1 MWGDIMDFTNII
13 WIVLIVFFVFGI
25 IEYICIFISYN
36 TKSDEKKYLFKTS
49 IVSFFELFFV
59 TVPKRIYKIIELVV
73 DIILSPIHILEIL
86 SENLAKEKWKNVFL
100 NISRYFKSIFAIFIG
115 PIKNWYEYVKKRNE
129 SKIRVEEQIRTFY
142 SCIAEYLQTDDPLKQ
157 NHATFKLIG
166 IAIFLLQFLISFA
179 TTLAGAKLIFGSITS
194 YAPWVFTLVVQ
205 GLIVVFSQTAFQ
217 RNRKRKKF
225 IIALT
230 LCVLV
235 SVFFSYT
242 GIVVA
247 QDSPLDTYKS
257 AYTEYEANFNKIKSD
272 LTQNES
278 DMNIIDNELKKL
290 KSNKDLISSRI
301 GELNQL
307 ITANN
312 SIINTLR
319 KNLTGTDRYVSGDG
333 RTITK
338 SVISN
343 EVKESMDTYT
353 DQNNGYNNELTL
365 LNEFINNYND
375 FFNETESDAKRIYEE
390 SKNTETVSGTV
401 NKLKNLIS
409 SCNII
414 NKQGNISGLQL
425 MDENL
430 FDKIANNL
438 EINDINITS
447 SEDIFGSDKNS
458 KSLDNSE
465 KEEFWPISFFSSI
478 FDAAISDQISNVSE
492 KRNKILENV
501 GTSYAKLTPFA
512 SDDMLKTLDVY
523 KENVQ
528 KLPNVFS
535 YSLRIPFD
543 GNRDILDFVI
553 MFLIALLIDVGS
565 ALLGYVKQIRN
576 TSFVYVKSSKDY
588 YNEYDDIFEVLFISL
603 MRSQENKITN
613 GAYINQSY
621 NDFKESCLNIAFNTS
636 SLINDFLKCFELS
649 KGTWKAGYNLKC
661 KLDEINEKKFLP
673 LISIM
678 TKTGMA
684 CIISTRQY
692 DILIKNNYAVSKE
705 ELEFINIDM
714 ENIDD
719 NSNYYLIIRN
729 RGENFLREKMP
740 FKFNIET
747 GDGRQ

>member
-1 MWGDIMDFTNII
+1 MDVMNII
-13 WIVLIVFFVFGI
+13 WIVLIVFCIFVI
-25 IEYICIFISYN
+25 TEYICTFISYN
-36 TKSDEKKYLFKTS
+36 TKNDEKKYLFKTS
-49 IVSFFELFFV
+49 IVSFFELFFI

-73 DIILSPIHILEIL
+73 NIILSPIYILEIL
-86 SENLAKEKWKNVFL
+86 NENLAKEKWKNVFL
-100 NISRYFKSIFAIFIG
+100 NISEYFKSIFATFIG
-115 PIKNWYEYVKKRNE
+115 PIKNWYKYVKKRNE

-142 SCIAEYLQTDDPLKQ
+142 SCIAEYLQTDDPLRQ
-157 NHATFKLIG
+157 NHATFKSIG

-205 GLIVVFSQTAFQ
+205 GLIVVLSHTAFQ

-225 IIALT
+225 LVALF
-230 LCVLV
+230 LCVFV

-272 LTQNES
+272 LTQNGS
-278 DMNIIDNELKKL
+278 DINIIDNELKRL
-290 KSNKDLISSRI
+290 ESNKNLISSRI

-312 SIINTLR
+312 SIINSLR

-343 EVKESMDTYT
+343 EVQESMDTYT
-353 DQNNGYNNELTL
+353 DQNNEYNGELTL
-365 LNEFINNYND
+365 LNEFIDNYSNL
-375 FFNETESDAKRIYEE
+375 FNETGPDAKRIYEE
-390 SKNTETVSGTV
+390 FQNTESTNGTV
-401 NKLKNLIS
+401 NKFKNLIT
-409 SCNII
+409 SCNNI
-414 NKQGNISGLQL
+414 NKQGMISGLQL
-425 MDENL
+425 LDENL

-438 EINDINITS
+438 EINDINIKP
-447 SEDIFGSDKNS
+447 SEDIFGSDENS
-458 KSLDNSE
+458 KSSDSSK
-465 KEEFWPISFFSSI
+465 KEEFWLINFFRSI
-478 FDAAISDQISNVSE
+478 FDAAISNQISNVSE
-492 KRNKILENV
+492 KRNEILENV
-501 GTSYAKLTPFA
+501 DTSYAKLTPFA
-512 SDDMLKTLDVY
+512 SEDMLKTLDVY

-535 YSLRIPFD
+535 YSLKIPFD
-543 GNRDILDFVI
+543 GNRDSLDFII
-553 MFLIALLIDVGS
+553 MILIALLIDGGS
-565 ALLGYVKQIRN
+565 AALGYIKQIRN

-603 MRSQENKITN
+603 MRSQEDKIKN
-613 GAYINQSY
+613 GAYINY
-621 NDFKESCLNIAFNTS
+621 NYDNFKKSCLDIAFNTS
-636 SLINDFLKCFELS
+636 SMINDFLNCFELS

-661 KLDEINEKKFLP
+661 KLDKINEEKFLP
-673 LISIM
+673 LISVM

-684 CIISTRQY
+684 CIISIRQY
-692 DILIKNNYAVSKE
+692 DILIKDNYAVSKE
-705 ELEFINIDM
+705 ELKYIDIDM
-714 ENIDD
+714 KKIDD

-747 GDGRQ
+747 GDDR

>member
-1 MWGDIMDFTNII
+1 MDFTNII
-13 WIVLIVFFVFGI
+13 WIVLIVFCIFGI
-25 IEYICIFISYN
+25 TEYICTFISYN
-36 TKSDEKKYLFKTS
+36 TKNDEKKYLFKTS
-49 IVSFFELFFV
+49 FVSFFELFFI

-73 DIILSPIHILEIL
+73 NIILSPIHILEIL
-86 SENLAKEKWKNVFL
+86 NENLAKEKWKNVFL
-100 NISRYFKSIFAIFIG
+100 NISEYFKSIFATFIG
-115 PIKNWYEYVKKRNE
+115 PIKNWYKYVKKRNE

-142 SCIAEYLQTDDPLKQ
+142 SCIAEYLQTDDPLRQ

-205 GLIVVFSQTAFQ
+205 GLIVVLSHTAFQ

-225 IIALT
+225 LVALS

-272 LTQNES
+272 LTQNGS
-278 DMNIIDNELKKL
+278 DINIIDNELKKL
-290 KSNKDLISSRI
+290 ESNKNLISSRI

-312 SIINTLR
+312 SIINSLR

-343 EVKESMDTYT
+343 EVQESMDTYT
-353 DQNNGYNNELTL
+353 DQNNEYNGELIL
-365 LNEFINNYND
+365 LNEFIDNYSKL
-375 FFNETESDAKRIYEE
+375 FNETGPDAKRFYEE
-390 SKNTETVSGTV
+390 SKNTENTNETV
-401 NKLKNLIS
+401 NKLKNLIT
-409 SCNII
+409 SCNNI
-414 NKQGNISGLQL
+414 NKQGIITGLQL
-425 MDENL
+425 LDENL

-438 EINDINITS
+438 KINDINITPS
-447 SEDIFGSDKNS
+447 KNIFGSNENS
-458 KSLDNSE
+458 KSSDSSK
-465 KEEFWPISFFSSI
+465 KEEFRLINFFKSI
-478 FDAAISDQISNVSE
+478 FDAAISNQISNVSE
-492 KRNKILENV
+492 KRNEILENV
-501 GTSYAKLTPFA
+501 DTSYAKLTPFA
-512 SDDMLKTLDVY
+512 SEDMLKTLDVY

-535 YSLRIPFD
+535 YSLKIPFD
-543 GNRDILDFVI
+543 SNRDSLDFII
-553 MFLIALLIDVGS
+553 MIIIALLIDVGS
-565 ALLGYVKQIRN
+565 AALGYIKQIRN

-603 MRSQENKITN
+603 MRSQEDKIVN
-613 GAYINQSY
+613 GAYINY
-621 NDFKESCLNIAFNTS
+621 NHDNFKKSCLDIAFNTS
-636 SLINDFLKCFELS
+636 SMINDFLNCFELS

-661 KLDEINEKKFLP
+661 KLDKINEEKFLP
-673 LISIM
+673 LISVM

-684 CIISTRQY
+684 CIISIRQY

-705 ELEFINIDM
+705 ELEYINIDM
-714 ENIDD
+714 KNIDN

-747 GDGRQ
+747 GDDRQ